1 MERPDTRRLRY
12 LMQNG
17 PDGFLN
23 VEKDRYEFALEIA
36 EQAGRDEP
44 NEMDELNGFRL
55 LIDAAM
61 AADIEEEKRMIFSF
75 SHPPSKNNLNPATTE
90 TP

>member
-17 PDGFLN
+17 PEGFCHVAKSRYDFA
-23 VEKDRYEFALEIA
+23 VEVA

-44 NEMDELNGFRL
+44 TEMDELNGFRL

-61 AADIEEEKRMIFSF
+61 AADTEEEQRMAAWSL
-75 SHPPSKNNLNPATTE
+75 PREKNL
-90 TP
+90 